1 MTRET
6 RESQE
11 RPKRIS
17 VNQQRD
23 KLNVLGL
30 DTNNF
35 YYRWVNDIDDRLLT
49 FKQAGYEFVDKSEVK
64 SSGDPTVDT
73 SKGTDSRL
81 RKGVGGGTTAFLMKL
96 PIEYKKE
103 YDAEKEA
110 DILETERSMRR
121 LKSETGH
128 RMSQEADFGKV
139 SIGSS
144 RSKLLPE

>member
-1 MTRET
+1 MTRQS
-6 RESQE
+6 RDDQS

-23 KLNVLGL
+23 RLSVRGL

-35 YYRWVNDIDDRLLT
+35 YYRWFNDFEGRIENAL
-49 FKQAGYEFVDKSEVK
+49 QAGYVFVEKSEIQ

-73 SKGTDSRL
+73 SRGTDSRI
-81 RKGVGGGTTAFLMKL
+81 RKGVGGGKVAYLMKL

-110 DILETERSMRR
+110 EILETERAMQR
-121 LKSETGH
+121 LKHKDGH
-128 RMSQEADFGKV
+128 PAAQDADYGT
-139 SIGSS
+139 ITIS
-144 RSKLLPE
+144 RK